1 MAAKVPTRKR
11 FSPSHSNSPSQFF
24 SPSSFIPDCCKA
36 NPPNARKLPSKKSGS
51 MKLQRD
57 RRLEFHR
64 LALMAFPSEF
74 KGCSGD
80 QCCDS
85 GGGSKTTAA
94 AAAER
99 SLLSGERPNAS
110 TGIQMIDLDIIIMKI
125 CPLNLHGYS

>member
-36 NPPNARKLPSKKSGS
+36 NPSNDQKLPSKKRSGQ
-51 MKLQRD
+51 KHQ

-110 TGIQMIDLDIIIMKI
+110 TGIQMIDLDIIIMTI